1 MPPEH
6 GHDSKAKYERY
17 RGKKSKHPWIIRTM
31 TILTVLLSYMLLLLC
46 DSQENETQNDESE
59 SNENE

>member
-6 GHDSKAKYERY
+6 GHDSEPKYERY

-31 TILTVLLSYMLLLLC
+31 TVLAVFLSYMLLLLC
-46 DSQENETQNDESE
+46 DSQENETQHDEDKP
-59 SNENE
+59 NENE